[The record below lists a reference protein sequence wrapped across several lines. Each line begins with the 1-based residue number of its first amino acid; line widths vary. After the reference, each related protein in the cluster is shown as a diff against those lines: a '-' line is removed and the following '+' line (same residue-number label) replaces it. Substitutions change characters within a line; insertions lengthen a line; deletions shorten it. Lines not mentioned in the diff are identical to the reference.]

1 MSQVAISGNASGT
14 GVFTVASPNSNNNYT
29 ATLAAGTGTVV
40 LDTLAQTL
48 TNKTLTSPTIDGTPV
63 MGASVITSGTAVAS
77 TSGTSIAFTSIP
89 SWVKRITVMFQG
101 VSTNGTSNLQIQ
113 LGTGATPTYTTSGYS
128 GTCSQA
134 GGNTTMSAAFVVN
147 SNVQAAATY
156 SGIITICLVSGNIY
170 AESGTLNSSTAI
182 NGCFSG
188 GSVSLAAALTAVRIT
203 TANGTDT
210 FDAGS
215 VNILYE

>member
-1 MSQVAISGNASGT
+1 
-14 GVFTVASPNSNNNYT
+14 
-29 ATLAAGTGTVV
+29 
-40 LDTLAQTL
+40 
-48 TNKTLTSPTIDGTPV
+48 
-63 MGASVITSGTAVAS
+63 
-77 TSGTSIAFTSIP
+77 
-89 SWVKRITVMFQG
+89 MFQG
-101 VSTNGTSNLQIQ
+101 VSTSGTSNLQIQ

-215 VNILYE
+215 INILYE

>member
-1 MSQVAISGNASGT
+1 MPTLITAGDATTGLTQTAASDGALTIQTGPAGSKVNAIALSSAGGATFTQIT
-14 GVFTVASPNSNNNYT
+14 GGAL
-29 ATLAAGTGTVV
+29 TLA
-40 LDTLAQTL
+40 
-48 TNKTLTSPTIDGTPV
+48 TSQAT
-63 MGASVITSGTAVAS
+63 
-77 TSGTSIAFTSIP
+77 TSGTSIDFTGIP
-89 SWVKRITVMFQG
+89 SWVKRITVMFNG

-134 GGNTTMSAAFVVN
+134 GGNTIMSAAFVVN

-215 VNILYE
+215 VNILYEG